1 MQAISHLPSLSIPS
15 SAEAASSIIGGS
27 FYIQLYSVLQTNI
40 LQREQILHAMKQLIG
55 SDLASP
61 LCLPSISRLASP
73 SSALSVDRSMLEAA
87 HEKEKE
93 LLNEVLELQ
102 WRLLCSQDE
111 VQRLKAKAAQIWC
124 MKVVAWRCCSL
135 NLSCTGMV
143 ENALSQWQ
151 EGFVVMEF

>member
-1 MQAISHLPSLSIPS
+1 
-15 SAEAASSIIGGS
+15 
-27 FYIQLYSVLQTNI
+27 
-40 LQREQILHAMKQLIG
+40 MKQLIG

-111 VQRLKAKAAQIWC
+111 VQRLKAKAAQI
-124 MKVVAWRCCSL
+124 
-135 NLSCTGMV
+135 
-143 ENALSQWQ
+143 
-151 EGFVVMEF
+151 